1 MDYKD
6 RFWVKSYDPG
16 VLQDVEIPRQTFVD
30 LLEEGLA
37 NNPDRA
43 ALHYMGFTMT
53 FRQLDEAGRRFGRFL
68 KDQSLGAGDVVG
80 INLPN
85 VPQYLIALTGSHRAG
100 LATTGISALL
110 TPKELAHQL
119 NDSGAKVLVI
129 MDALFEKNLV
139 PIADKVPDLKFVIP
153 TSVGDYLPPVKR
165 FLGNLFKKIPRG
177 AIVPLTGKKVLPF
190 KQVLANAQPVL
201 PKLEIKPADVCLIQY
216 TGGTTGLPKG
226 VELTHGNLVANL
238 SQARTWTEFAM
249 GTDVFCS
256 GFPFFHQAGQVFGMV
271 AMATGNTQC
280 LIPDPRNTGH
290 IASEIKTH
298 GATVI
303 ANVPTLYRML
313 LDDPKFR
320 ALDFSKVRACIS
332 GAAPFSP
339 EAIRALEDVVGKGKV
354 LEVYGMTETSPLITV
369 NPYLGKKKVGS
380 VGLPLPNTRV
390 RIMDVETGTHDVPVG
405 QEGELVVNGP
415 QVMAGYHNKPD
426 ETAHAVREH
435 DGLPWLHT
443 GDVARMDD
451 EGFVFIV
458 DRAKDMLNV
467 GGYKVFSREVEDTLY
482 QHPAVSYCAIVGVK
496 DPKRPESDIVKAV
509 IQLNAENLSKDP
521 EALKSDILEFSKK
534 NMSPYKVPKI
544 IEFTQAI
551 PLTAVGKV
559 DKKMLR

>member
-1 MDYKD
+1 MEYKD

-16 VLQDVEIPRQTFVD
+16 VPMDIEIPDKTFVD
-30 LLEEGLA
+30 HLEEGIT

-53 FRQLDEAGRRFGRFL
+53 FGELDEATRRFGRFL
-68 KDQSLGAGDVVG
+68 KDQGLSAGDVVG

-85 VPQYLIALTGSHRAG
+85 VPQYLIALAGSHRAG

-110 TPKELAHQL
+110 TSKELAHQL

-129 MDALFEKNLV
+129 MDMLFEQNLAK
-139 PIADKVPDLKFVIP
+139 IADQVPGLKVVLP

-165 FLGNLFKKIPRG
+165 FLGNLLKKIPRG
-177 AIVPLTGKKVLPF
+177 ATGPLPGKKVIPF
-190 KQVLANAQPVL
+190 KEVMANTPAVL
-201 PKLEIKPADVCLIQY
+201 PRVDIKPSDVCLIQY

-226 VELTHGNLVANL
+226 VELTHANLVANIA
-238 SQARTWTEFAM
+238 QGMTWTEFKM
-249 GTDVFCS
+249 GSDVFCS

-271 AMATGNTQC
+271 AMVTGNTQC

-290 IASEIKTH
+290 IAGEIRTR

-313 LDDPKFR
+313 LDDPKFC

-369 NPYLGKKKVGS
+369 NPYLGRKKVGS
-380 VGLPLPNTRV
+380 VGLPLPNTLV
-390 RIMDVETGTHDVPVG
+390 RIVDVETGKTEMPVG

-415 QVMAGYHNKPD
+415 QVMVGYHNKPD

-435 DGLPWLHT
+435 GGKLWLHT
-443 GDVARMDD
+443 GDVARMDED
-451 EGFVFIV
+451 GFVFIV

-467 GGYKVFSREVEDTLY
+467 GGYKVFSREVEDGLY
-482 QHPAVSYCAIVGVK
+482 QHPAVSYCAIVGLK
-496 DPKRPESDIVKAV
+496 NPKRPESDIVKAV
-509 IQLNAENLSKDP
+509 IQLNAEYSGKDP
-521 EALKSDILEFSKK
+521 EALKAEILEFCKK
-534 NMSPYKVPKI
+534 NMSPYKIPKVV
-544 IEFTQAI
+544 EFTEAI